1 MVMAKKTKR
10 YAGEDMPVSSP
21 FAAIA
26 AKLGVRPG
34 EDVLPQAKNS
44 SDSGKSPGAQKAEK
58 LPKVK
63 SARIER
69 ARRGGKTVTV
79 VAFCGN
85 PDEDARSAWLN
96 AAKKILGIGGT
107 LEGDNVVLQGDQTQR
122 LDLCR

>member
-1 MVMAKKTKR
+1 MAKKTKR

-21 FAAIA
+21 FAALA
-26 AKLGVRPG
+26 ARLGSCSGDAEP
-34 EDVLPQAKNS
+34 PQAQS
-44 SDSGKSPGAQKAEK
+44 ISAQGKSPGATNAEK

-85 PDEDARSAWLN
+85 PDEDARLAWLN
-96 AAKKILGIGGT
+96 AAKKSLGIGGT